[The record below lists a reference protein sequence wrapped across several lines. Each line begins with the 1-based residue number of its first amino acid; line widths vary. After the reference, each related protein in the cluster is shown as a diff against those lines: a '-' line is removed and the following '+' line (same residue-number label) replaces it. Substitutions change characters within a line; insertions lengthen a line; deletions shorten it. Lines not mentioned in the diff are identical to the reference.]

1 MGQFFNL
8 QDLGAIAPELEL
20 MLFGMILL
28 IADLLVEDKKW
39 LGFISL
45 GGIAWSG
52 YFLVRL
58 HGIHTTAYSGLLGI
72 DEYSWFFK
80 VLFLA
85 GAALAII
92 ISLKYLDIE
101 REHHGE
107 YYALILFATMGMM
120 FMAGALDLITLYI
133 SLETMAIATYIL
145 VGFLRGNQ
153 RSNEASLKYFLLG
166 AFSSG
171 VILYGMSLL
180 YGIAG
185 STRFSE
191 ISDAL
196 EQRPASDPIA
206 MIALVALI
214 AGLFFKIAAVPF
226 HQWTPDAYEG
236 APTSITAYMS
246 VAVKAASF
254 AMMLRVLWF
263 AILPLRPHW
272 VLILTVVS
280 ILTMSVG
287 NIAAMTQTNIKRL
300 LAYSSISHAGYILL
314 GLIAGNATELNPTG
328 VTGIV
333 MYLFVY
339 TFTNIGVW
347 AIVVALRRKDIIG
360 EQVDDLNGL
369 IYKQPAAAILMLIFL
384 LSLAGMPP
392 TGGFIAKYYLF
403 AGLIESDHAKLAVVA
418 VLNAA
423 VSMYFYLR
431 IVVAMFMKESNEKTG
446 LALSPGIVVALALAL
461 IFTLW
466 IGFYPDPF
474 IHLAREAVFL
484 PS

>member
-28 IADLLVEDKKW
+28 IADLLVENKKW
-39 LGFISL
+39 LGYIRL

-52 YFLVRL
+52 YFLIRL
-58 HGIHTTAYSGLLGI
+58 YGIQPVFAYNGLLII
-72 DEYSWFFK
+72 DPFSWFFK
-80 VLFLA
+80 LLFLIA
-85 GAALAII
+85 AALTIV
-92 ISLKYLDIE
+92 ISMKYLDIE

-107 YYALILFATMGMM
+107 YYALIMFATMGMM
-120 FMAGALDLITLYI
+120 FMAGAMDLITLYI

-171 VILYGMSLL
+171 ILLYGMSLL

-185 STRFSE
+185 STRFRD
-191 ISDAL
+191 IADAL
-196 EQRPASDPIA
+196 DQRGISDPISL
-206 MIALVALI
+206 IALI
-214 AGLFFKIAAVPF
+214 TICAGIFFKIAAVPF

-254 AMMLRVLWF
+254 AMMLRVF
-263 AILPLRPHW
+263 IYAISPLYPQW
-272 VLILTVVS
+272 MPILTIVS
-280 ILTMSVG
+280 VLTMSVG
-287 NIAAMTQTNIKRL
+287 NIAAMTQTNLKRL
-300 LAYSSISHAGYILL
+300 LAYSSISHAGYLLL
-314 GLIAGNATELNPTG
+314 GLIAGNATGLTAIPL
-328 VTGIV
+328 
-333 MYLFVY
+333 YLFAY

-347 AIVVALRRKDIIG
+347 AIVVALRRKNIVG
-360 EQVDDLNGL
+360 EQIDDLNGL
-369 IYKQPAAAILMLIFL
+369 IYKQPTAAVLMLVFL

-392 TGGFIAKYYLF
+392 TAGFIAKYYLF
-403 AGLIESDHAKLAVVA
+403 AGLIESNHSKLAVIA

-431 IVVAMFMKESNEKTG
+431 VVVAMFMKESNEKTG
-446 LALSPGIVVALALAL
+446 LMLSPGIVFALAVGMILTVA
-461 IFTLW
+461 

-474 IHLAREAVFL
+474 IKLASAVV
-484 PS
+484 P

>member
-58 HGIHTTAYSGLLGI
+58 HGIHTSAYSGLLAI
-72 DEYSWFFK
+72 DEFSWFFK
-80 VLFLA
+80 LLFLM

-120 FMAGALDLITLYI
+120 FMAGAMDLITLYI
-133 SLETMAIATYIL
+133 SLETMALATYIL

-191 ISDAL
+191 IADAL
-196 EQRPASDPIA
+196 EQRPANDPVS
-206 MIALVALI
+206 MIALVALM

-254 AMMLRVLWF
+254 AMMVRILWF

-314 GLIAGNATELNPTG
+314 GLIAGTSTELNPTG

-339 TFTNIGVW
+339 TFTNMGVW
-347 AIVVALRRKDIIG
+347 SIVVALRRKDIIG

-369 IYKQPAAAILMLIFL
+369 IYKQPTAAVLMLIFL

-403 AGLIESDHAKLAVVA
+403 AGLIDSDHSKLAVIA

-484 PS
+484 S

>member
-58 HGIHTTAYSGLLGI
+58 HGIHTTAYSGLLAI
-72 DEYSWFFK
+72 DQFSWFFK
-80 VLFLA
+80 LLFLI

-120 FMAGALDLITLYI
+120 FMAGAMDLITLYI

-171 VILYGMSLL
+171 VLLYGMSLL

-185 STRFSE
+185 STRFTE
-191 ISDAL
+191 IADAL
-196 EQRPASDPIA
+196 EQRPANDPIS
-206 MIALVALI
+206 MIALVALC

-254 AMMLRVLWF
+254 AMLVRIFWF

-272 VLILTVVS
+272 ILILTVVS

-314 GLIAGNATELNPTG
+314 GLIAGPSTELNPTG

-369 IYKQPAAAILMLIFL
+369 IYKQPTAAVLMLIFL

-392 TGGFIAKYYLF
+392 TAGFIAKYYLF
-403 AGLIESDHAKLAVVA
+403 AGLIDSDHSKLAVVA

-446 LALSPGIVVALALAL
+446 LALSPGIVVALAIAL
-461 IFTLW
+461 IFTMW

-484 PS
+484 S

>member
-28 IADLLVEDKKW
+28 IADLLVENKKW
-39 LGFISL
+39 LGFIGL

-52 YFLVRL
+52 YFLIRL
-58 HGIHTTAYSGLLGI
+58 YGIQPVFAYNGLLII
-72 DEYSWFFK
+72 DQFSWLFK
-80 VLFLA
+80 LIFLIAA
-85 GAALAII
+85 GLTIAI
-92 ISLKYLDIE
+92 SMRYLDIE

-107 YYALILFATMGMM
+107 YYALIMFATMGMM
-120 FMAGALDLITLYI
+120 FMAGAMDLITLYI

-171 VILYGMSLL
+171 ILLYGMSLL

-185 STRFSE
+185 STRFRD
-191 ISDAL
+191 IADAL
-196 EQRPASDPIA
+196 DQRGISDPISL
-206 MIALVALI
+206 IALI
-214 AGLFFKIAAVPF
+214 TICAGIFFKIAAVPF

-254 AMMLRVLWF
+254 AMMLRVF
-263 AILPLRPHW
+263 IYAISPLYPQW
-272 VLILTVVS
+272 MPILTIVS
-280 ILTMSVG
+280 VLTMSVG
-287 NIAAMTQTNIKRL
+287 NIAAMTQTNLKRL
-300 LAYSSISHAGYILL
+300 LAYSSISHAGYLLL
-314 GLIAGNATELNPTG
+314 GLIAGNATGLTAIPL
-328 VTGIV
+328 
-333 MYLFVY
+333 YLFAY

-347 AIVVALRRKDIIG
+347 AIVVALRRKNIVG
-360 EQVDDLNGL
+360 EQIDDLNGL
-369 IYKQPAAAILMLIFL
+369 IYKQPTAAVLMLVFL

-392 TGGFIAKYYLF
+392 TAGFIAKYYLF
-403 AGLIESDHAKLAVVA
+403 AGLIESNHSKLAVIA

-431 IVVAMFMKESNEKTG
+431 VVVAMFMKESNEKTG
-446 LALSPGIVVALALAL
+446 LMLSPGIVFALAVGMILTVA
-461 IFTLW
+461 

-474 IHLAREAVFL
+474 IKLASAVV
-484 PS
+484 P

>member
-1 MGQFFNL
+1 MGQFFNV

-52 YFLVRL
+52 YFLWRL
-58 HGIHTTAYSGLLGI
+58 HGIEVSAYSGLLVI
-72 DEYSWFFK
+72 DQFSWFFK
-80 VLFLA
+80 LLFLLA
-85 GAALAII
+85 AALTIAV
-92 ISLKYLDIE
+92 SLKYLDIE
-101 REHHGE
+101 KEHHGE
-107 YYALILFATMGMM
+107 YYALIMFATMAMM
-120 FMAGALDLITLYI
+120 FMAGAMDLITLYI
-133 SLETMAIATYIL
+133 SLETMAIATYVL

-171 VILYGMSLL
+171 ILLYGMSLL
-180 YGIAG
+180 YGMTG
-185 STRFSE
+185 STRLTD
-191 ISDAL
+191 IADAL
-196 EQRPASDPIA
+196 DQRSLNDPVSL
-206 MIALVALI
+206 IALVTI
-214 AGLFFKIAAVPF
+214 STGIFFKIAAVPF

-254 AMMLRVLWF
+254 AMLIRVFMIALY
-263 AILPLRPHW
+263 PLRPHW
-272 VLILTVVS
+272 VAILTAVS
-280 ILTMSVG
+280 VLTMTVG
-287 NIAAMTQTNIKRL
+287 NIAAMTQTNIKRM
-300 LAYSSISHAGYILL
+300 LAYSSISHAGYLLL
-314 GLIAGNATELNPTG
+314 GIIAGNPTG
-328 VTGIV
+328 LTAIPI
-333 MYLFVY
+333 YLFAY

-347 AIVVALRRKDIIG
+347 AVVVALRRKDIIG
-360 EQVDDLNGL
+360 EQIDDLNGL
-369 IYKQPAAAILMLIFL
+369 IYKQPTAAVLMLIFL

-392 TGGFIAKYYLF
+392 TAGFIGKYFLF
-403 AGLIESDHAKLAVVA
+403 AGLVETQHSTLAIIA

-431 IVVAMFMKESNEKTG
+431 VVVAMFMKESNEKTG
-446 LALSPGIVVALALAL
+446 LSLSPGILVAMGVAL

-466 IGFYPDPF
+466 IGIYPDPF
-474 IHLAREAVFL
+474 INLARQAVFL
-484 PS
+484 G

>member
-58 HGIHTTAYSGLLGI
+58 HGIHTSAYSGLLAI
-72 DEYSWFFK
+72 DEFSWFFK
-80 VLFLA
+80 LLFLI

-120 FMAGALDLITLYI
+120 FMAGAMDLITLYI

-171 VILYGMSLL
+171 VLLYGMSLL

-185 STRFSE
+185 STRFTE
-191 ISDAL
+191 IADAL
-196 EQRPASDPIA
+196 EQRPANDPIS
-206 MIALVALI
+206 MIALVALS

-254 AMMLRVLWF
+254 AMLVRIFWF

-314 GLIAGNATELNPTG
+314 GLIAGSSKELNPTG

-347 AIVVALRRKDIIG
+347 SIVVALRRKDIIG

-369 IYKQPAAAILMLIFL
+369 IYKQPTAAVLMLIFL

-403 AGLIESDHAKLAVVA
+403 AGLIESDHSKLAIIA

-446 LALSPGIVVALALAL
+446 LALSPGIVVALAVAL
-461 IFTLW
+461 ILTLW

-474 IHLAREAVFL
+474 IHLARQAVFL
-484 PS
+484 G

>member
-58 HGIHTTAYSGLLGI
+58 HGVHTTAYSGLLAI
-72 DEYSWFFK
+72 DEFSWFFK
-80 VLFLA
+80 LLFLT

-120 FMAGALDLITLYI
+120 FMAGAMDLITLYI

-145 VGFLRGNQ
+145 VGFLRGTQ

-171 VILYGMSLL
+171 IILYGMSLL

-185 STRFSE
+185 STRFTE
-191 ISDAL
+191 IADAL
-196 EQRPASDPIA
+196 EQRPTSDPIS
-206 MIALVALI
+206 MIALVALS
-214 AGLFFKIAAVPF
+214 AGLLFKIAAVPF

-254 AMMLRVLWF
+254 AMMVRIFWF

-314 GLIAGNATELNPTG
+314 GLIAGNSTDLNPTG

-369 IYKQPAAAILMLIFL
+369 IYKQPTAAVLMLIFL

-403 AGLIESDHAKLAVVA
+403 AGLIESDHSKLAVVA

-461 IFTLW
+461 IFTMW

-484 PS
+484 S

>member
-1 MGQFFNL
+1 MGQFFNV

-52 YFLVRL
+52 YFLWRL
-58 HGIHTTAYSGLLGI
+58 HGIEVSAYSGLLVI
-72 DEYSWFFK
+72 DQFSWFFK
-80 VLFLA
+80 LLFLLA
-85 GAALAII
+85 AALTIAV
-92 ISLKYLDIE
+92 SLKYLDIE
-101 REHHGE
+101 KEHHGE
-107 YYALILFATMGMM
+107 YYALIMFATMAMM
-120 FMAGALDLITLYI
+120 FMAGAMDLITLYI
-133 SLETMAIATYIL
+133 SLETMAIATYVL

-171 VILYGMSLL
+171 ILLYGMSLL
-180 YGIAG
+180 YGMTG
-185 STRFSE
+185 STRLTD
-191 ISDAL
+191 IADAL
-196 EQRPASDPIA
+196 DQRSLNDPVSL
-206 MIALVALI
+206 IALVTI
-214 AGLFFKIAAVPF
+214 STGIFFKIAAVPF

-254 AMMLRVLWF
+254 AMLIRVFMIALY
-263 AILPLRPHW
+263 PLRPHW
-272 VLILTVVS
+272 VAILTAVS
-280 ILTMSVG
+280 VLTMTVG
-287 NIAAMTQTNIKRL
+287 NIAAMTQTNIKRM

-314 GLIAGNATELNPTG
+314 GIIAGNPTG
-328 VTGIV
+328 LTAIPI
-333 MYLFVY
+333 YLFAY

-347 AIVVALRRKDIIG
+347 AVVVALRRKDIIG
-360 EQVDDLNGL
+360 EQIDDLNGL
-369 IYKQPAAAILMLIFL
+369 IYKQPTAAVLMLIFL

-392 TGGFIAKYYLF
+392 TAGFIGKYFLF
-403 AGLIESDHAKLAVVA
+403 AGLVETQHSTLAIIA

-431 IVVAMFMKESNEKTG
+431 VVVAMFMKESNEKTG
-446 LALSPGIVVALALAL
+446 LSLSPGILVAMGVAL

-466 IGFYPDPF
+466 IGIYPDPF
-474 IHLAREAVFL
+474 INLARQAVFL
-484 PS
+484 G

>member
-1 MGQFFNL
+1 MTALFNM

-58 HGIHTTAYSGLLGI
+58 HGVDVSAYGGLLVV
-72 DEYSWFFK
+72 DQFAWFFK
-80 VLFLA
+80 LLFLA
-85 GAALAII
+85 GAALTII
-92 ISLKYLDIE
+92 ISMKYLDIE
-101 REHHGE
+101 QEHHGE
-107 YYALILFATMGMM
+107 YYALIMFATMGMM
-120 FMAGALDLITLYI
+120 FMSGAMDLITLYI
-133 SLETMAIATYIL
+133 SLETMAIATYVL

-171 VILYGMSLL
+171 ILLYGMSLL
-180 YGIAG
+180 YGISG
-185 STRFSE
+185 STRLAD
-191 ISDAL
+191 IADAL
-196 EQRPASDPIA
+196 SARSPNDPIS
-206 MIALVALI
+206 MIALVTLS
-214 AGLFFKIAAVPF
+214 AGIFFKIAAVPF

-254 AMMLRVLWF
+254 AMLVRVFMIALY
-263 AILPLRPHW
+263 PLRPHW
-272 VLILTVVS
+272 VVILTAVCV
-280 ILTMSVG
+280 LTMTVG
-287 NIAAMTQTNIKRL
+287 NIAAMTQTSIKRL

-314 GLIAGNATELNPTG
+314 GMIAGNATGLTAIP
-328 VTGIV
+328 
-333 MYLFVY
+333 MYLFAY

-369 IYKQPAAAILMLIFL
+369 VYKQPTAAFIMLIFM

-392 TGGFIAKYYLF
+392 TAGFIAKYYLF
-403 AGLIESDHAKLAVVA
+403 AGLIESNHSTLAVIA

-423 VSMYFYLR
+423 ISVYFYLR
-431 IVVAMFMKESNEKTG
+431 VVVAMFMKDSNEKTG
-446 LALSPGIVVALALAL
+446 LALSPGILIAVGIAV

-484 PS
+484 S

>member
-28 IADLLVEDKKW
+28 IADLLVENKKW
-39 LGFISL
+39 LGYISL

-52 YFLVRL
+52 YFLIRL
-58 HGIHTTAYSGLLGI
+58 YGIQPVFAYNGLLII
-72 DEYSWFFK
+72 DPFSWFFK
-80 VLFLA
+80 LLFLIA
-85 GAALAII
+85 AALTIV
-92 ISLKYLDIE
+92 ISMKYLDIE

-107 YYALILFATMGMM
+107 YYALIMFATMGMM
-120 FMAGALDLITLYI
+120 FMAGAMDLITLYI

-171 VILYGMSLL
+171 ILLYGMSLL

-185 STRFSE
+185 STRFRD
-191 ISDAL
+191 IADAL
-196 EQRPASDPIA
+196 DQRGISDPISL
-206 MIALVALI
+206 IALI
-214 AGLFFKIAAVPF
+214 TICAGIFFKIAAVPF

-254 AMMLRVLWF
+254 AMMLRVF
-263 AILPLRPHW
+263 IYAISPLYPQW
-272 VLILTVVS
+272 MPILTIVS
-280 ILTMSVG
+280 VLTMSVG
-287 NIAAMTQTNIKRL
+287 NIAAMTQTNLKRL
-300 LAYSSISHAGYILL
+300 LAYSSISHAGYLLL
-314 GLIAGNATELNPTG
+314 GLIAGNATGLTAIPL
-328 VTGIV
+328 
-333 MYLFVY
+333 YLFAY

-347 AIVVALRRKDIIG
+347 AIVVALRRKNIVG
-360 EQVDDLNGL
+360 EQIDDLNGL
-369 IYKQPAAAILMLIFL
+369 IYKQPTAAVLMLVFL

-392 TGGFIAKYYLF
+392 TAGFIAKYYLF
-403 AGLIESDHAKLAVVA
+403 AGLIESNHSKLAVIA

-431 IVVAMFMKESNEKTG
+431 VVVAMFMKESNEKTG
-446 LALSPGIVVALALAL
+446 LMLSPGIVFALAVGMILTVA
-461 IFTLW
+461 

-474 IHLAREAVFL
+474 IKLASAVV
-484 PS
+484 P

>member
-28 IADLLVEDKKW
+28 IADLLVENKKW

-58 HGIHTTAYSGLLGI
+58 HGVEVSAYGGLLVI
-72 DEYSWFFK
+72 DQFAWFFK
-80 VLFLA
+80 LLFLVA
-85 GAALAII
+85 AALSIV

-101 REHHGE
+101 KEHHGE
-107 YYALILFATMGMM
+107 YYALIMFATMGMM
-120 FMAGALDLITLYI
+120 FMAGAMDLITLYI

-153 RSNEASLKYFLLG
+153 KSNEASLKYFLLG

-171 VILYGMSLL
+171 ILLYGMSLL

-185 STRFSE
+185 TTRFAD
-191 ISDAL
+191 IADAL
-196 EQRPASDPIA
+196 EQRGLNDPIS
-206 MIALVALI
+206 MIALI
-214 AGLFFKIAAVPF
+214 AICAGIFFKIAAVPF

-254 AMMLRVLWF
+254 AMMIRIF
-263 AILPLRPHW
+263 MIAIYPLRPHW
-272 VLILTVVS
+272 VIILTIIS

-314 GLIAGNATELNPTG
+314 GLIAGNATGLTSIP
-328 VTGIV
+328 
-333 MYLFVY
+333 MYLFAY

-347 AIVVALRRKDIIG
+347 SVVVALRRKDIIG

-369 IYKQPAAAILMLIFL
+369 IYKQPTAAILMLIFL

-392 TGGFIAKYYLF
+392 TGGFIAKYFLF
-403 AGLIESDHAKLAVVA
+403 AGLIESDHSKLAVVA

-446 LALSPGIVVALALAL
+446 LNLSPGIVIALALAL

-474 IHLAREAVFL
+474 INLAREAVFL
-484 PS
+484 S

>member
-1 MGQFFNL
+1 MGQFFNV

-39 LGFISL
+39 LGFIAL
-45 GGIAWSG
+45 GGTAWSG

-58 HGIHTTAYSGLLGI
+58 HGVEVSAYSGLLNI
-72 DEYSWFFK
+72 DQFAWFFK
-80 VLFLA
+80 LLFLLA
-85 GAALAII
+85 AALTIV

-107 YYALILFATMGMM
+107 YYALIMFATMGMM
-120 FMAGALDLITLYI
+120 FMAGAMDLITMYI
-133 SLETMAIATYIL
+133 SLETMAIATYVL

-171 VILYGMSLL
+171 ILLYGMSLL

-185 STRFSE
+185 STRFGD
-191 ISDAL
+191 IADAL
-196 EQRPASDPIA
+196 DQRSLGDPIS
-206 MIALVALI
+206 MIALVAI
-214 AGLFFKIAAVPF
+214 AAGLFFKIAAVPF

-254 AMMLRVLWF
+254 AMMVRIFLGALS
-263 AILPLRPHW
+263 PLREHW
-272 VLILTVVS
+272 VVILTVIS

-314 GLIAGNATELNPTG
+314 GLIAGNATGLTAIPL
-328 VTGIV
+328 
-333 MYLFVY
+333 YLFAY

-347 AIVVALRRKDIIG
+347 AVVVALRRKDIIG

-369 IYKQPAAAILMLIFL
+369 IYKQPTAAILMLIFL
-384 LSLAGMPP
+384 LSLAGVPP

-403 AGLIESDHAKLAVVA
+403 AGLIESDHSKLAVIA

-423 VSMYFYLR
+423 VSVYFYLR

-446 LALSPGIVVALALAL
+446 LALSPGIVFALAVALL
-461 IFTLW
+461 FTLW

-474 IHLAREAVFL
+474 ISLAQAVF
-484 PS
+484 